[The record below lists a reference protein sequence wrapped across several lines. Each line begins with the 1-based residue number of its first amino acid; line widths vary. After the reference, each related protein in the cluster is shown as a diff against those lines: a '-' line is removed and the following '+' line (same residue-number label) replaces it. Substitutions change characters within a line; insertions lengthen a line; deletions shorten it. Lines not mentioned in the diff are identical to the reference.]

1 MESALVDQAIELLD
15 KANAELEPELL
26 PAAEARRLLACY
38 ARARRL
44 VDFAIA
50 GLSRKLDDASE
61 VARATGTSMG
71 QAKAV
76 VTTGQVLA
84 ESDELSA
91 ALQQGAIS
99 LDQANEIAAA
109 EQSCPG
115 AAHEL
120 VAVAKKE
127 AFHVLKDKARTTKLE
142 AERDRDLSARQRAA
156 RRARSYADELGMV
169 CIDLTVEPHVG
180 TPIVARAEAEAARL
194 AKAAGDGAQEPFE
207 RHLADAYGLGR
218 RAVGEAGPVVVELGA
233 KAVAAVDARDP
244 VGALTSP
251 IGPSAPAYGERPLRD
266 ESSYGNQPDTGMA

>member
-76 VTTGQVLA
+76 VATGQVLA
-84 ESDELSA
+84 ESEELSA

-142 AERDRDLSARQRAA
+142 AERDRDLCARQRAA
-156 RRARSYADELGMV
+156 RRTRSYADELGMV
-169 CIDLTVEPHVG
+169 CIDLTLEPHVG
-180 TPIVARAEAEAARL
+180 TRSWLGPRPRRPAWQRQRAMEHNSRSSATSPTPTSRSSRARQR
-194 AKAAGDGAQEPFE
+194 DG
-207 RHLADAYGLGR
+207 
-218 RAVGEAGPVVVELGA
+218 RAV
-233 KAVAAVDARDP
+233 
-244 VGALTSP
+244 
-251 IGPSAPAYGERPLRD
+251 PS
-266 ESSYGNQPDTGMA
+266 SSCW